1 MPKPSANMIKRA
13 FSAIGPIVFA
23 LVSLIA
29 PPVTS
34 YNCSNLTPS
43 RCSKSSS
50 LNAFGSC
57 IVTQYSVSELIQC
70 ADQDQDQE
78 SHNFT
83 TDINGSSQTVTPLDI
98 LREASQNSSCS
109 DDSLV
114 TAFNSFRYNSSD
126 GPFGQ
131 YLCVAKITDNELC
144 SLSRC
149 LKVTTNERSI
159 KQYCLG
165 DNADYDYDSD
175 SDEPDLMTQSELS
188 TCRDATSTPG
198 ASSTSSTSHTSSFT
212 ASSAGTSSSTS
223 TVPAGSTQNNG
234 TTTATN
240 GATPQTTSPTA
251 TSRTPGSTNSAPA
264 RRRSALDSTGLF
276 IALIVLIMD
285 LL

>member
-1 MPKPSANMIKRA
+1 MPKPSASMVKRT

-50 LNAFGSC
+50 LNAFGRC

-70 ADQDQDQE
+70 ADQDQE
-78 SHNFT
+78 SHNLT
-83 TDINGSSQTVTPLDI
+83 TDINGNSQTVTPFDI
-98 LREASQNSSCS
+98 LLGASQNSSCS
-109 DDSLV
+109 DDSLGA
-114 TAFNSFRYNSSD
+114 AFNDYNYLVND
-126 GPFGQ
+126 GLLGQ
-131 YLCVAKITDNELC
+131 YLCVVKITDNELC

-149 LKVTTNERSI
+149 LKVTSNERSI
-159 KQYCLG
+159 EQYCLG
-165 DNADYDYDSD
+165 DKNDHDYNST

-212 ASSAGTSSSTS
+212 PSSAGTSSSKS
-223 TVPAGSTQNNG
+223 TVPASSIQNNE
-234 TTTATN
+234 TMTATN
-240 GATPQTTSPTA
+240 SATPQTSSPTA
-251 TSRTPGSTNSAPA
+251 TSRTSGSTNSAPA